1 MATSENVFAS
11 IVSAARAEAA
21 AAVCLAER
29 LDGDPKLQSILTK
42 GNDTFGDAERFGNWL
57 RSPSQVLSTAPLI
70 CLVNGDMQAVE
81 DELIRIY
88 YGIF

>member
-21 AAVCLAER
+21 AAESLAER
-29 LDGDPKLQSILTK
+29 LHGDPRLQSILTK
-42 GNDTFGDAERFGNWL
+42 GIVTFGDAQRFRNWL
-57 RSPSQVLSTAPLI
+57 RLPSQALSTSPLN
-70 CLVNGDMQAVE
+70 CLLNGDMQAVE
-81 DELIRIY
+81 DELIRIR

>member
-21 AAVCLAER
+21 AAESLAER
-29 LDGDPKLQSILTK
+29 LDGDPKLQSILTT
-42 GNDTFGDAERFGNWL
+42 GIDTFGDAERFGNWL
-57 RSPSQVLSTAPLI
+57 RSPSQVLSMSPLN
-70 CLVNGDMQAVE
+70 CLVNGDILAVE
-81 DELIRIY
+81 DELTRIY

>member
-21 AAVCLAER
+21 AAESLAER

-42 GNDTFGDAERFGNWL
+42 GIETFGDAQRFGNWL
-57 RSPSQVLSTAPLI
+57 RLPTQVLSMSPLI
-70 CLVNGDMQAVE
+70 CLVNGDMQVVE
-81 DELIRIY
+81 DELIRIR